1 MVKYYLDRI
10 IIHINNNNNNNNNN
24 NTLISTVNCWLYE
37 IIIPKLV
44 DRKKYIELVK
54 NTYSKT

>member
-10 IIHINNNNNNNNNN
+10 IIHINNNNNN
-24 NTLISTVNCWLYE
+24 TLISTVTCWLYE

>member
-1 MVKYYLDRI
+1 MKK
-10 IIHINNNNNNNNNN
+10 
-24 NTLISTVNCWLYE
+24 VNYDDKK

-54 NTYSKT
+54 NTYSKI